1 VLVAVVGFT
10 LFVGASWA
18 TAPPQAPGIDEGQG
32 VNGSGNW
39 SEYDE
44 RATLIGLQGP
54 FTGRE
59 GYARLISGD
68 LVRKWQSQESWANF
82 DVSPLSG
89 GRVLTAFVEEN
100 PDQTG
105 FRIYDIG
112 NGTLDREWTFEIDG
126 TTNSE
131 VHDVEMLPSG
141 EILVVDMV
149 DERVLAVDQSGTV
162 TWQWNAS
169 EHYTPPD
176 DPGSRDWL
184 HMNDTDRIGEDRYMV
199 SVRNANQLVI
209 LERGEGVVEV
219 INEDR
224 GGSDDSCTEGP
235 RLVPDADGDVRCGN
249 PDVIK
254 EQHNPQ
260 WIGEGRVLV
269 ADSDNNRI
277 TELERTGGQWQVAET
292 WEGAN
297 GVRFFWPR
305 DADLLEN
312 GNILVTDS
320 RNHRVVEITRG
331 GETVWSVNTGRNPPS
346 IPYEADRLPDGEYPP
361 ELRNDS
367 GPNTTPRTTPEQY
380 GDRADIPGITLLF
393 NTLVGVVPVPYWM
406 TQWHLLGFILTLPVT
421 IVGTVWGYRGS

>member
-1 VLVAVVGFT
+1 VLVALVGFV

-18 TAPPQAPGIDEGQG
+18 TAPPQSPGIEEGPG

-68 LVRKWQSQESWANF
+68 LIRQWQSQESWANF
-82 DVSPLSG
+82 DVSPLEDG
-89 GRVLTAFVEEN
+89 LVLTAFVEKD
-100 PDQTG
+100 PTQTG
-105 FRIYDIG
+105 FRIYDVG
-112 NGTLDREWTFEIDG
+112 AGTLEREWTIPIDR
-126 TTNSE
+126 THNSE

-141 EILVVDMV
+141 EVLVVDMV
-149 DERVLAVDQSGTV
+149 QERVFTVDRAGEI
-162 TWQWNAS
+162 TWQWDAS
-169 EHYTPPD
+169 EFYNAPA

-184 HMNDTDRIGEDRYMV
+184 HMNDVDRIGEDRYLV

-235 RLVPDADGDVRCGN
+235 RLVPDSEGDVRCGD
-249 PDVIK
+249 PGVIK

-277 TELERTGGQWQVAET
+277 TELHRTDGRWEVADT
-292 WEGAN
+292 WEGAD

-320 RNHRVVEITRG
+320 RNHRVVEITQE

-361 ELRNDS
+361 ELRNDT
-367 GPNTTPRTTPEQY
+367 GLNTTPSNTDNRY

-406 TQWHLLGFILTLPVT
+406 TQWHLVGLLVTLVSSG
-421 IVGTVWGYRGS
+421 VGMVWAYRDG